1 MDMSSGYYIVF
12 LAAIVAAVAA
22 TQQEQLG
29 LAFIAFL
36 VAMIVFWL
44 SKRKRKGQD

>member
-1 MDMSSGYYIVF
+1 MDMSSSYYIVF

-22 TQQEQLG
+22 MQQEQLG

-36 VAMIVFWL
+36 VAIGAFWIA
-44 SKRKRKGQD
+44 KRKRKGHD

>member
-22 TQQEQLG
+22 MQQEQLG
-29 LAFIAFL
+29 LALIAFC
-36 VAMIVFWL
+36 VAGIVFWL
-44 SKRKRKGQD
+44 SKRKRKGQY

>member
-12 LAAIVAAVAA
+12 LAAIVAAAA
-22 TQQEQLG
+22 AMQQEQLG
-29 LAFIAFL
+29 LAFIALL
-36 VAMIVFWL
+36 VAVMVFWL